1 MISSGFNSKREFNVG
16 DKIAVIGCR
25 NLTRKFGSKTVL
37 DNVSFEVYPGIIGL
51 LGPNGAGKSTL
62 IKLILGLDIPTS
74 GDISLFGKTKVELGK
89 IGFMPEAKAI
99 IPSMKGF
106 EFVAFAGELEGLK
119 RKDALRR
126 SHEILDCLSMGEA
139 RFRKLGEYSTGMIQ
153 KVKLAQ
159 ALVHDPDLLIL
170 DEPTAGLDPPAR
182 NQMLD
187 YLSYFAR
194 QQGKSIVLST
204 HLLGDVQAVCDQVV
218 VLNFGVCLASCSLE
232 NLVGNKADSYLIEV
246 TGNQIDSIAALG
258 ERCVGSQDMGGFTKV
273 FVQCNTSLGINNIA
287 SLILGAG
294 GVIKKFIPL
303 EGNLDDAFFALL
315 DKQRLVAN

>member
-1 MISSGFNSKREFNVG
+1 MGEIP
-16 DKIAVIGCR
+16 VIQCR
-25 NLTRKFGSKTVL
+25 NLSRKFGSKTVL
-37 DNVSFEVYPGIIGL
+37 NNVSFEVYPGIIGL

-62 IKLILGLDIPTS
+62 IKLILGLDIPSS
-74 GDISLFGKTKVELGK
+74 GGITLFGKTKVELGK

-159 ALVHDPDLLIL
+159 ALVHDPELLIL

-204 HLLGDVQAVCDQVV
+204 HLLGDVQSVCDQVV
-218 VLNFGVCLASCSLE
+218 VLNFGNCLASCSLE
-232 NLVGNKADSYLIEV
+232 KLVGNKENRYLIEIA
-246 TGNQIDSIAALG
+246 GNQIDSICALSNLCIG
-258 ERCVGSQDMGGFTKV
+258 TQDMGGFTKV
-273 FVQCNTSLGINNIA
+273 FIQCESTAEINHIA
-287 SLILGAG
+287 SQVLSAG

-315 DKQRLVAN
+315 DKQRMEKI

>member
-1 MISSGFNSKREFNVG
+1 MGEIP
-16 DKIAVIGCR
+16 VILCR
-25 NLTRKFGSKTVL
+25 NLSRKFGSKTVL
-37 DNVSFEVYPGIIGL
+37 NNVSFEVYPGIIGL

-62 IKLILGLDIPTS
+62 IKLILGLDIPSS
-74 GDISLFGKTKVELGK
+74 GGITLFGKTKVELGK

-159 ALVHDPDLLIL
+159 ALVHDPELLIL

-204 HLLGDVQAVCDQVV
+204 HLLGDVQSVCDQVV
-218 VLNFGVCLASCSLE
+218 VLNFGNCLASCSLE
-232 NLVGNKADSYLIEV
+232 KLVGNKENRYLIEIA
-246 TGNQIDSIAALG
+246 GNQIDSISALSNLCIG
-258 ERCVGSQDMGGFTKV
+258 TQDMGGFTKV
-273 FVQCNTSLGINNIA
+273 FIQCESTAEINHIA
-287 SLILGAG
+287 SQVLSAG

-315 DKQRLVAN
+315 DKQRMEKI

>member
-1 MISSGFNSKREFNVG
+1 MGEIP
-16 DKIAVIGCR
+16 VIQCR
-25 NLTRKFGSKTVL
+25 NLSRRFGSKTVL
-37 DNVSFEVYPGIIGL
+37 NNVSFEVYPGIIGL

-62 IKLILGLDIPTS
+62 IKLILGLDIPSS
-74 GDISLFGKTKVELGK
+74 GGITLFGKTKVELGK

-159 ALVHDPDLLIL
+159 ALVHDPELLIL

-204 HLLGDVQAVCDQVV
+204 HLLGDVQSVCDQVV
-218 VLNFGVCLASCSLE
+218 VLNFGNCLASCSLE
-232 NLVGNKADSYLIEV
+232 TLVGNKENRYLIEIA
-246 TGNQIDSIAALG
+246 GNHIDSISALG
-258 ERCVGSQDMGGFTKV
+258 NLCIGTQDMGGFTKV
-273 FVQCNTSLGINNIA
+273 FIQCESTAEINHIA
-287 SLILGAG
+287 SQVLSAG

-315 DKQRLVAN
+315 DKQRMEKI

>member
-1 MISSGFNSKREFNVG
+1 MGEIP
-16 DKIAVIGCR
+16 VIQCR
-25 NLTRKFGSKTVL
+25 NLSRRFGSKTVL
-37 DNVSFEVYPGIIGL
+37 NNVSFEVYPGIIGL

-62 IKLILGLDIPTS
+62 IKLILGLDIPSS
-74 GDISLFGKTKVELGK
+74 GGITLFGKTKVELGK

-159 ALVHDPDLLIL
+159 ALVHDPELLIL

-204 HLLGDVQAVCDQVV
+204 HLLGDVQSVCDQVV
-218 VLNFGVCLASCSLE
+218 VLNFGNCLASCSLE
-232 NLVGNKADSYLIEV
+232 KLVGNKENRYLIEIA
-246 TGNQIDSIAALG
+246 GNHIDSISALG
-258 ERCVGSQDMGGFTKV
+258 NLCIGTHDMGGFTKV
-273 FVQCNTSLGINNIA
+273 FIQCESTAEINHIA
-287 SLILGAG
+287 SQVLSAG

-315 DKQRLVAN
+315 DKQRMEKI

>member
-1 MISSGFNSKREFNVG
+1 MGEIP
-16 DKIAVIGCR
+16 VIQCR
-25 NLTRKFGSKTVL
+25 NLSRRFGSKTVL
-37 DNVSFEVYPGIIGL
+37 NNVSFEVYPGIIGL

-62 IKLILGLDIPTS
+62 IKLILGLDIPSS
-74 GDISLFGKTKVELGK
+74 GGITLFGKTKVELGK

-159 ALVHDPDLLIL
+159 ALVHDPELLIL

-204 HLLGDVQAVCDQVV
+204 HLLGDVQSVCDQVV
-218 VLNFGVCLASCSLE
+218 VLNFGNCLASCSLE
-232 NLVGNKADSYLIEV
+232 KLVGNIENRYLIEIA
-246 TGNQIDSIAALG
+246 GNQIDSISALG
-258 ERCVGSQDMGGFTKV
+258 NLCIGTQDMGGFTKV
-273 FVQCNTSLGINNIA
+273 FIQCESTAEINHIA
-287 SLILGAG
+287 SQVLSAG

-315 DKQRLVAN
+315 DKQRMEKI

>member
-1 MISSGFNSKREFNVG
+1 MGEIP
-16 DKIAVIGCR
+16 VIQCR
-25 NLTRKFGSKTVL
+25 NLSRRFGSKTVL
-37 DNVSFEVYPGIIGL
+37 NNVSFEVYPGIIGL

-62 IKLILGLDIPTS
+62 IKLILGLDIPSS
-74 GDISLFGKTKVELGK
+74 GGITLFGKTKVELGK

-159 ALVHDPDLLIL
+159 ALVHDPELLIL

-204 HLLGDVQAVCDQVV
+204 HLLGDVQSVCDQVV
-218 VLNFGVCLASCSLE
+218 VLNFGNCLASCSLE
-232 NLVGNKADSYLIEV
+232 KLVGNKENRYLIEIA
-246 TGNQIDSIAALG
+246 GNHIDSISALG
-258 ERCVGSQDMGGFTKV
+258 NLCIGTQDMGGFTKV
-273 FVQCNTSLGINNIA
+273 FIQCESTAEINHIA
-287 SLILGAG
+287 SQVLSAG

-315 DKQRLVAN
+315 DKQRMEKI

>member
-1 MISSGFNSKREFNVG
+1 MGEIP
-16 DKIAVIGCR
+16 VIRCR
-25 NLTRKFGSKTVL
+25 NLSRRFGSKTVL
-37 DNVSFEVYPGIIGL
+37 NNVSFEVYPGIIGL

-62 IKLILGLDIPTS
+62 IKLILGLDIPSS
-74 GDISLFGKTKVELGK
+74 GGIMLFGKNKVELGK

-106 EFVAFAGELEGLK
+106 EYVAFAGELEGLK

-159 ALVHDPDLLIL
+159 ALVHDPELLIL

-204 HLLGDVQAVCDQVV
+204 HLLGDVQSVCDQVV
-218 VLNFGVCLASCSLE
+218 VLNFGNCLASCPLE
-232 NLVGNKADSYLIEV
+232 TLVGNKENRYLIEIA
-246 TGNQIDSIAALG
+246 GNQIDSISALG
-258 ERCVGSQDMGGFTKV
+258 NLCIGTHDMGGFTKV
-273 FVQCNTSLGINNIA
+273 VIQCESTAEINRIA
-287 SLILGAG
+287 SQVLSAG

-315 DKQRLVAN
+315 DKQRMEKI

>member
-1 MISSGFNSKREFNVG
+1 MGEIP
-16 DKIAVIGCR
+16 VIQCR
-25 NLTRKFGSKTVL
+25 NLSRRFGSKTVL
-37 DNVSFEVYPGIIGL
+37 NNVSFEVYPGIIGL

-62 IKLILGLDIPTS
+62 IKLILGLDIPSS
-74 GDISLFGKTKVELGK
+74 GGITLFGKTKVELGK

-159 ALVHDPDLLIL
+159 ALVHDPELLIL

-204 HLLGDVQAVCDQVV
+204 HLLGDVQSVCDQVV
-218 VLNFGVCLASCSLE
+218 VLNLGNCLASCSLE
-232 NLVGNKADSYLIEV
+232 TLVGNKENRYLIEIA
-246 TGNQIDSIAALG
+246 GNQIDSISALG
-258 ERCVGSQDMGGFTKV
+258 NLCIGTQDMGGFTKV
-273 FVQCNTSLGINNIA
+273 FIQCESTAEINHIA
-287 SLILGAG
+287 SQVLSAG

-315 DKQRLVAN
+315 DKQRMEKI

>member
-1 MISSGFNSKREFNVG
+1 MGEIP
-16 DKIAVIGCR
+16 VIQCR
-25 NLTRKFGSKTVL
+25 NLSRRFGSKTVL
-37 DNVSFEVYPGIIGL
+37 NNVSFEVYPGIIGL

-62 IKLILGLDIPTS
+62 IKLILGLDIPSS
-74 GDISLFGKTKVELGK
+74 GGITLFGKTKVELGK

-159 ALVHDPDLLIL
+159 ALVHDPELLIL

-204 HLLGDVQAVCDQVV
+204 HLLGDVQSVCDQVV
-218 VLNFGVCLASCSLE
+218 VLNFGNCLASCSLE
-232 NLVGNKADSYLIEV
+232 TLVGNKENRYLIEIA
-246 TGNQIDSIAALG
+246 GNQIDSISALG
-258 ERCVGSQDMGGFTKV
+258 NLCIGTQDMCGFTKV
-273 FVQCNTSLGINNIA
+273 FIQCESTAEINHIA
-287 SLILGAG
+287 SQVLSAG

-315 DKQRLVAN
+315 DKQRMEKI

>member
-1 MISSGFNSKREFNVG
+1 MGEIP
-16 DKIAVIGCR
+16 VIQCR
-25 NLTRKFGSKTVL
+25 NLSRRFGSKTVL
-37 DNVSFEVYPGIIGL
+37 NNVSFEVYPGIIGL

-62 IKLILGLDIPTS
+62 IKLILGLDIPSS
-74 GDISLFGKTKVELGK
+74 GGITLFGKTKVELGK

-159 ALVHDPDLLIL
+159 ALVHDPELLIL

-204 HLLGDVQAVCDQVV
+204 HLLGDVQSVCDQVV
-218 VLNFGVCLASCSLE
+218 VLNFGNCLASCSLE
-232 NLVGNKADSYLIEV
+232 KLVGNKENRYLIEIA
-246 TGNQIDSIAALG
+246 GNQIDSISALG
-258 ERCVGSQDMGGFTKV
+258 NLCIGTQDMGGFTKV
-273 FVQCNTSLGINNIA
+273 FIQCESTAEINHIA
-287 SLILGAG
+287 SQVLSAG

-315 DKQRLVAN
+315 DKQRMEKI

>member
-1 MISSGFNSKREFNVG
+1 MGEIP
-16 DKIAVIGCR
+16 VIQCR
-25 NLTRKFGSKTVL
+25 NLSRRFGSKTVL
-37 DNVSFEVYPGIIGL
+37 NNVSFEVYPGIIGL

-62 IKLILGLDIPTS
+62 IKLILGLDIPSS
-74 GDISLFGKTKVELGK
+74 GGITLFGKTKVELGK

-139 RFRKLGEYSTGMIQ
+139 RFRKLGDYSTGMIQ

-204 HLLGDVQAVCDQVV
+204 HLLGDVQSGCDQVV
-218 VLNFGVCLASCSLE
+218 VLNFGNCLASCSLE
-232 NLVGNKADSYLIEV
+232 TLVGNKENSYLIEIAE
-246 TGNQIDSIAALG
+246 NQIDSISALG
-258 ERCVGSQDMGGFTKV
+258 NLCIGTQDMGGFTKV
-273 FVQCNTSLGINNIA
+273 FIQCESTAEINHIA
-287 SLILGAG
+287 SQVLSAG

-315 DKQRLVAN
+315 DKQRMEKI

>member
-1 MISSGFNSKREFNVG
+1 VG
-16 DKIAVIGCR
+16 EIPVIQCR
-25 NLTRKFGSKTVL
+25 NLSRRFGSKTVL
-37 DNVSFEVYPGIIGL
+37 NNVSFEVYPGIIGL

-62 IKLILGLDIPTS
+62 IKLILGLDIPSS
-74 GDISLFGKTKVELGK
+74 GGITLFGKTKVELGK

-159 ALVHDPDLLIL
+159 ALVHDPELLIL

-204 HLLGDVQAVCDQVV
+204 HLLGDVQSVCDQVV
-218 VLNFGVCLASCSLE
+218 VLNFGNCLASCSLE
-232 NLVGNKADSYLIEV
+232 TLVGNKENRYLIEIA
-246 TGNQIDSIAALG
+246 GNQIDSISALG
-258 ERCVGSQDMGGFTKV
+258 NLCIGTQDMGGFTKV
-273 FVQCNTSLGINNIA
+273 FIQCESTAEINHIA
-287 SLILGAG
+287 SQVLSAG

-315 DKQRLVAN
+315 DKQRMEKI

>member
-1 MISSGFNSKREFNVG
+1 VG
-16 DKIAVIGCR
+16 EIPVILCR
-25 NLTRKFGSKTVL
+25 NLSRKFGSKTVL
-37 DNVSFEVYPGIIGL
+37 NNVSFEVYPGIIGL

-62 IKLILGLDIPTS
+62 IKLILGLDIPSS
-74 GDISLFGKTKVELGK
+74 GGITLFGKTKVELGK

-159 ALVHDPDLLIL
+159 ALVHDPELLIL

-204 HLLGDVQAVCDQVV
+204 HLLGDVQSVCDQVV
-218 VLNFGVCLASCSLE
+218 VLNFGNCLASCSLE
-232 NLVGNKADSYLIEV
+232 KLVGNKENRYLIEIA
-246 TGNQIDSIAALG
+246 GNQIDSISALSNLCIG
-258 ERCVGSQDMGGFTKV
+258 TQDMGGFTKV
-273 FVQCNTSLGINNIA
+273 FIQCESTAEINHIA
-287 SLILGAG
+287 SQVLSAG
-294 GVIKKFIPL
+294 GVIRKFIPL

-315 DKQRLVAN
+315 DKQRMEKI

>member
-1 MISSGFNSKREFNVG
+1 MGEIP
-16 DKIAVIGCR
+16 VIQCR
-25 NLTRKFGSKTVL
+25 NLSRRFGSKTVL
-37 DNVSFEVYPGIIGL
+37 NNVSFEVYPGIIGL

-62 IKLILGLDIPTS
+62 IKLILGLDIPSS
-74 GDISLFGKTKVELGK
+74 GGITLFGKTKVELGK

-159 ALVHDPDLLIL
+159 ALVHDPELLIL

-204 HLLGDVQAVCDQVV
+204 HLLGDVQSVCDQVV
-218 VLNFGVCLASCSLE
+218 VLNFGNCLASCSLE
-232 NLVGNKADSYLIEV
+232 KLVGNKENRYLIEIA
-246 TGNQIDSIAALG
+246 GNQIDSISALG
-258 ERCVGSQDMGGFTKV
+258 NLCIGTQDMGGFTKV
-273 FVQCNTSLGINNIA
+273 FIQCESTAEINHIA
-287 SLILGAG
+287 SQVLSAG

-315 DKQRLVAN
+315 DKQRMGKI

>member
-1 MISSGFNSKREFNVG
+1 MGEIP
-16 DKIAVIGCR
+16 VIQCK
-25 NLTRKFGSKTVL
+25 NLSRRFGSKTVL
-37 DNVSFEVYPGIIGL
+37 NNVSFEVYPGIIGL

-62 IKLILGLDIPTS
+62 IKLILGLDIPSS
-74 GDISLFGKTKVELGK
+74 GGITLFGKTKVELGK

-159 ALVHDPDLLIL
+159 ALVHDPELLIL

-204 HLLGDVQAVCDQVV
+204 HLLGDVQSVCDQVV
-218 VLNFGVCLASCSLE
+218 VLNFGNCLASCSLE
-232 NLVGNKADSYLIEV
+232 KLVGNKENRYLIEIA
-246 TGNQIDSIAALG
+246 GNQIDSISALSNLCIG
-258 ERCVGSQDMGGFTKV
+258 KQDIGWFTKV
-273 FVQCNTSLGINNIA
+273 YIQCESTAEINHIA
-287 SLILGAG
+287 SQVLSAG

-315 DKQRLVAN
+315 DKQRVEKI

>member
-1 MISSGFNSKREFNVG
+1 MGEIP
-16 DKIAVIGCR
+16 VIQCR

-37 DNVSFEVYPGIIGL
+37 NNVSFEVYPGIIGL

-74 GDISLFGKTKVELGK
+74 GNISLFGKTKVDLCK

-126 SHEILDCLSMGEA
+126 SHEILDCLGMGEA

-159 ALVHDPDLLIL
+159 ALVHDPELLVL

-194 QQGKSIVLST
+194 QQSKSIVLST
-204 HLLGDVQAVCDQVV
+204 HLLGDVQSICDQIV
-218 VLNFGVCLASCSLE
+218 VLNFGLCLASCSLE
-232 NLVGNKADSYLIEV
+232 KLVGNKADRYLIEV
-246 TGNQIDSIAALG
+246 GGDQIGVIVALG
-258 ERCVGSQDMGGFTKV
+258 ERCVGTQDMGGFTKI
-273 FVQCNTSLGINNIA
+273 FVKCDSSDEVNQIA
-287 SLILGAG
+287 SKVLSAG
-294 GVIKKFIPL
+294 GLIKKFVPL
-303 EGNLDDAFFALL
+303 EGNLDDAFFELL
-315 DKQRLVAN
+315 DRQRLVEN

>member
-1 MISSGFNSKREFNVG
+1 MG
-16 DKIAVIGCR
+16 DIPVIQCR

-37 DNVSFEVYPGIIGL
+37 NNISFEVYPGIIGL

-62 IKLILGLDIPTS
+62 IKLILGLDTPTS
-74 GDISLFGKTKVELGK
+74 GNISLFGKTNVDLGE

-126 SHEILDCLSMGEA
+126 SHEILDCLGMGEA

-159 ALVHDPDLLIL
+159 ALVHDPEILIL

-194 QQGKSIVLST
+194 QHGKSIVLST
-204 HLLGDVQAVCDQVV
+204 HLLGDVQSICDQIV

-232 NLVGNKADSYLIEV
+232 ILVGNKANIYLVEV
-246 TGNQIDSIAALG
+246 GGDQIGVIVALG
-258 ERCVGSQDMGGFTKV
+258 EMCVGTQDMGGFTKI
-273 FVQCNTSLGINNIA
+273 FVKCDSTAEINKIA
-287 SLILGAG
+287 SKVLSAG
-294 GVIKKFIPL
+294 GLIKKFVPL
-303 EGNLDDAFFALL
+303 EGNLDDAFFELL
-315 DKQRLVAN
+315 DRQRLVEN

>member
-1 MISSGFNSKREFNVG
+1 MGEIP
-16 DKIAVIGCR
+16 VIQCR

-37 DNVSFEVYPGIIGL
+37 NNVSFEVYPGIIGL

-74 GDISLFGKTKVELGK
+74 GNISLFGKPKVDLCK

-126 SHEILDCLSMGEA
+126 SHEILDCLGMGEA

-159 ALVHDPDLLIL
+159 ALVHDPELLVL

-194 QQGKSIVLST
+194 QQSKSIVLST
-204 HLLGDVQAVCDQVV
+204 HLLGDVQSICDQIV
-218 VLNFGVCLASCSLE
+218 VLNFGLCLASCSLE
-232 NLVGNKADSYLIEV
+232 KLVGNKADRYLIEV
-246 TGNQIDSIAALG
+246 GGDQIGVIVALG
-258 ERCVGSQDMGGFTKV
+258 ERCVGTQDMGGFTKI
-273 FVQCNTSLGINNIA
+273 FVKCDSSDEVNQIA
-287 SLILGAG
+287 SKVLSAG
-294 GVIKKFIPL
+294 GLIKKFVPL
-303 EGNLDDAFFALL
+303 EGNLDDAFFELL
-315 DKQRLVAN
+315 DRQRLVEN

>member
-1 MISSGFNSKREFNVG
+1 MGEIP
-16 DKIAVIGCR
+16 VIQCR
-25 NLTRKFGSKTVL
+25 NLSRRFGSKTVL
-37 DNVSFEVYPGIIGL
+37 NNVSFEVYPGIIGL

-62 IKLILGLDIPTS
+62 IKLILGLDIPSS
-74 GDISLFGKTKVELGK
+74 GGITLFGKTKVELGK

-159 ALVHDPDLLIL
+159 ALVHDPELLIL

-204 HLLGDVQAVCDQVV
+204 HLLGDVQSVCDQVV
-218 VLNFGVCLASCSLE
+218 VLNFGNCLASCSLE
-232 NLVGNKADSYLIEV
+232 KLVGNIENRYLIEIA
-246 TGNQIDSIAALG
+246 GNHIDSISALG
-258 ERCVGSQDMGGFTKV
+258 NLCIGTQDMGGFTKV
-273 FVQCNTSLGINNIA
+273 FIQCESTAEINHIA
-287 SLILGAG
+287 SQVLSAG

-315 DKQRLVAN
+315 DKQRMEKI